1 MPDSCPVCF
10 PAGADP
16 SPSGGKVTMVRNLK
30 LLLWKNFI
38 LKKRKT
44 LITVLEIL
52 MPLLFSMIIM
62 YLRLNSLPKKIPPVN
77 YPAINISLLP
87 AFLYFPTYT
96 RYQLVYVSS
105 KSETLKTITEAVGK
119 SFDVERGIH
128 KMRILGHSSVPLF
141 ENYILQDPK
150 AVFVLAGI
158 VFDHTFNDSKQPLP
172 LKVKYRLRFSYTQ
185 RNFLIAQLTSKQ
197 DYVDSWGTSFLYP
210 PNPSQEPRALGHS
223 DGGLPGYSNEGFL
236 AIQHALDKAIMH
248 YHAHNGTTEM
258 FEGLSVLVKR
268 FPHGAH
274 VQDGLLVTLQNEFP
288 LLLML
293 SFICIELIIIN
304 SVALEKEKK
313 LKEYMCMMGVDN
325 WQHWAAWFIVFFVS
339 ALLAVSFMTVLFCTQ
354 VRVRVAV
361 FRNSDP
367 SLIFVFLLS
376 FAMATVFFA
385 FMISTFFQK
394 AHVATASGGII
405 FFLTYLP
412 YLYLTFSYS
421 QRTHFQKIGFCLL
434 SNVAMALGVRFIS
447 IFEIRGTG
455 LQWKNVGGFSG
466 ELNFCQVLLMLLLD
480 SVLYGAV
487 AGYVEAVLPGEHGVP
502 KPWYFFV
509 MPSHWRGQPVPLTR
523 SVLHVAD
530 PDNSPKSQLIQEE
543 PTSLKKGIEI
553 QHLYKVSNKHVA
565 VKDLTLNLYQGQ
577 ITALL
582 GHNGAG
588 KTTTCYVLTGLIPP
602 SSGCVYINGYEISHN
617 MAEIRK
623 SMGWCPQHDI
633 LFDDLTVAEHLSFY
647 AQLKGLS
654 RLKCPEEVQRM
665 LHALSLEDKRDS
677 LSRCLS
683 GGLRRKLSIGIAL
696 IAGSKVLMLDE
707 PTSGMDAVSRRA
719 IWDLLQQHKSQRTVL
734 LTTHFM
740 DEADLLGDRVAIMAK
755 GELQCCGS
763 SLFLKQKYG
772 AGYYMTLVKKPHC
785 STEKIA
791 HLIYHHIPN
800 AVLQSS
806 IGEELTFIL
815 PKKSMPRFASLFT
828 ELEQRQ
834 VELGIASFGAS
845 VTTMEEVFIR
855 VNKLTDSSTEIQTLK
870 IPSIQSHHLIGRVP
884 VNRIKRIHSRIFSI
898 PSGLLICQQFY
909 AMLLKRVLYSWRNW
923 LLMLTVQVLV
933 PLLITTFS
941 LTIFNLETNT
951 GSVPL
956 ELTLSTYG
964 RTVVP
969 FYISPN
975 SRLGPRLSQHFTDM
989 LVAEEQIPLETLS
1002 SVEDLLL
1009 DKAEEEPESFD
1020 FKYVVAASFEDQ
1032 GNHTTVT
1039 ALFNNQAYHSPA
1051 VALALVDN
1059 FLFKLLSGAAAS
1071 ITASNHP
1078 QPKKSFPR
1086 TPCPLGH
1093 LFFLIRFSSPKGHY
1107 LVTNLLF
1114 GIAFLSSSFAILTVK
1129 ERSTKA
1135 KHIQFV
1141 SGVYVATFWL
1151 SALLWDLITSL
1162 VPTLLLLVVF
1172 LYHQEE
1178 AFTHQENVQAIILVL
1193 MLYSWASIPL
1203 VYLSSFCFRKEGSA
1217 FVKLLVMLT
1226 FLSHTRV
1233 SESLDHAFL
1242 MLPGHCLGM
1251 ALFNLHYN
1259 HGLQKLCKT
1268 RNLSQSECNKFCE
1281 YQRYMVQESVYAWE
1295 SLGMGKYLAALAV
1308 LGSVYLI
1315 LLFLIETNV
1324 LRELKAR
1331 FSDLNG
1337 NRDLPQNGDDKH
1349 RGDSGL
1355 LIPGL
1360 LTERLLSWAHQVYGR
1375 KVPLLAVN
1383 KVSFAVQA
1391 EECFGLLGVNG
1402 AGKTSIFKMLTGE
1415 EPITSGDAFIKGLS
1429 ISSHLRKVRQWV
1441 GYCPQSDTL
1450 LNHMTGWETLV
1461 MYARIRGIPERHIG
1475 TCVEQIL
1482 EELLMYTYTDKLVK
1496 TYRHL
1501 NCSRFADK
1509 PQSSAATHTQQ
1520 LAWLS
1525 SPSRATPALTGTRRL
1540 LRAGSVLEDEH
1551 QGMVHYHLPGED
1563 LSWAKVFDILEQAK
1577 RKFMLDDYSVNQ
1589 VSLEDIFLSFTY
1601 PISVRGRGLGVAL
1614 DQIGT
1619 SHLGGLVD
1627 SPGASPWEKIPLS
1640 PT

>member
-855 VNKLTDSSTEIQTLK
+855 
-870 IPSIQSHHLIGRVP
+870 
-884 VNRIKRIHSRIFSI
+884 
-898 PSGLLICQQFY
+898 
-909 AMLLKRVLYSWRNW
+909 
-923 LLMLTVQVLV
+923 
-933 PLLITTFS
+933 
-941 LTIFNLETNT
+941 
-951 GSVPL
+951 
-956 ELTLSTYG
+956 
-964 RTVVP
+964 
-969 FYISPN
+969 
-975 SRLGPRLSQHFTDM
+975 
-989 LVAEEQIPLETLS
+989 
-1002 SVEDLLL
+1002 
-1009 DKAEEEPESFD
+1009 
-1020 FKYVVAASFEDQ
+1020 
-1032 GNHTTVT
+1032 
-1039 ALFNNQAYHSPA
+1039 
-1051 VALALVDN
+1051 
-1059 FLFKLLSGAAAS
+1059 
-1071 ITASNHP
+1071 
-1078 QPKKSFPR
+1078 
-1086 TPCPLGH
+1086 
-1093 LFFLIRFSSPKGHY
+1093 SPKGHY

-1162 VPTLLLLVVF
+1162 VPTLLLLVRAAWF
-1172 LYHQEE
+1172 RDPPPHIP
-1178 AFTHQENVQAIILVL
+1178 AIILVL

>member
-1 MPDSCPVCF
+1 
-10 PAGADP
+10 
-16 SPSGGKVTMVRNLK
+16 MVRNLK

-44 LITVLEIL
+44 LVTVLEIL
-52 MPLLFSMIIM
+52 MPLLFSMIVM

-77 YPAINISLLP
+77 YLAINVSLLP
-87 AFLYFPTYT
+87 DFLYFPTHT

-105 KSETLKTITEAVGK
+105 KSETLKAITEAVGK
-119 SFDVERGIH
+119 SFDVEFEV
-128 KMRILGHSSVPLF
+128 LGHSSVPLF

-150 AVFVLAGI
+150 AFFVLAGI

-185 RNFLIAQLTSKQ
+185 RNSLIAQLTSKQ

-274 VQDGLLVTLQNEFP
+274 IQDRLLVTLQNEFP

-304 SVALEKEKK
+304 SIALEKEKK

-325 WQHWAAWFIVFFVS
+325 WQHWAAWFIVSFVS

-354 VRVRVAV
+354 VNSVAV

-376 FAMATVFFA
+376 FATATVFFA

-466 ELNFCQVLLMLLLD
+466 EFNFCQVLLMLLLD

-509 MPSHWRGQPVPLTR
+509 MPSHWRGQPVPLTQ
-523 SVLHVAD
+523 SVLQVAD
-530 PDNSPKSQLIQEE
+530 PDNSPKSKLIQEE
-543 PTSLKKGIEI
+543 PTNLKKGIEI
-553 QHLYKVSNKHVA
+553 QHLYKVYHTGKNKHVA

-602 SSGCVYINGYEISHN
+602 SSGCVYINGYEISRN
-617 MAEIRK
+617 MAQIRK
-623 SMGWCPQHDI
+623 SVGWCPQHDI

-870 IPSIQSHHLIGRVP
+870 IPSIQSHHLIGGVP

-898 PSGLLICQQFY
+898 PSGLPIHHNTGPHLPTVLCH
-909 AMLLKRVLYSWRNW
+909 APEKGPVLLAQLVLDAHGTGPGAPADHHLQPHHLQPGNEHGQRAAGTDPENVWPNRRPVLY
-923 LLMLTVQVLV
+923 
-933 PLLITTFS
+933 FS
-941 LTIFNLETNT
+941 QFQA
-951 GSVPL
+951 GS
-956 ELTLSTYG
+956 S
-964 RTVVP
+964 
-969 FYISPN
+969 
-975 SRLGPRLSQHFTDM
+975 
-989 LVAEEQIPLETLS
+989 
-1002 SVEDLLL
+1002 
-1009 DKAEEEPESFD
+1009 
-1020 FKYVVAASFEDQ
+1020 
-1032 GNHTTVT
+1032 
-1039 ALFNNQAYHSPA
+1039 
-1051 VALALVDN
+1051 
-1059 FLFKLLSGAAAS
+1059 
-1071 ITASNHP
+1071 
-1078 QPKKSFPR
+1078 
-1086 TPCPLGH
+1086 
-1093 LFFLIRFSSPKGHY
+1093 
-1107 LVTNLLF
+1107 
-1114 GIAFLSSSFAILTVK
+1114 
-1129 ERSTKA
+1129 
-1135 KHIQFV
+1135 
-1141 SGVYVATFWL
+1141 
-1151 SALLWDLITSL
+1151 
-1162 VPTLLLLVVF
+1162 
-1172 LYHQEE
+1172 
-1178 AFTHQENVQAIILVL
+1178 AFTVFYRH
-1193 MLYSWASIPL
+1193 ASGGGTDP
-1203 VYLSSFCFRKEGSA
+1203 
-1217 FVKLLVMLT
+1217 
-1226 FLSHTRV
+1226 
-1233 SESLDHAFL
+1233 
-1242 MLPGHCLGM
+1242 
-1251 ALFNLHYN
+1251 
-1259 HGLQKLCKT
+1259 
-1268 RNLSQSECNKFCE
+1268 
-1281 YQRYMVQESVYAWE
+1281 
-1295 SLGMGKYLAALAV
+1295 
-1308 LGSVYLI
+1308 
-1315 LLFLIETNV
+1315 
-1324 LRELKAR
+1324 
-1331 FSDLNG
+1331 
-1337 NRDLPQNGDDKH
+1337 
-1349 RGDSGL
+1349 
-1355 LIPGL
+1355 
-1360 LTERLLSWAHQVYGR
+1360 
-1375 KVPLLAVN
+1375 
-1383 KVSFAVQA
+1383 
-1391 EECFGLLGVNG
+1391 
-1402 AGKTSIFKMLTGE
+1402 
-1415 EPITSGDAFIKGLS
+1415 SGD
-1429 ISSHLRKVRQWV
+1429 
-1441 GYCPQSDTL
+1441 
-1450 LNHMTGWETLV
+1450 
-1461 MYARIRGIPERHIG
+1461 PELG
-1475 TCVEQIL
+1475 GG
-1482 EELLMYTYTDKLVK
+1482 
-1496 TYRHL
+1496 
-1501 NCSRFADK
+1501 
-1509 PQSSAATHTQQ
+1509 P
-1520 LAWLS
+1520 
-1525 SPSRATPALTGTRRL
+1525 P
-1540 LRAGSVLEDEH
+1540 
-1551 QGMVHYHLPGED
+1551 PG
-1563 LSWAKVFDILEQAK
+1563 Q
-1577 RKFMLDDYSVNQ
+1577 
-1589 VSLEDIFLSFTY
+1589 
-1601 PISVRGRGLGVAL
+1601 GRGGAR
-1614 DQIGT
+1614 
-1619 SHLGGLVD
+1619 GL
-1627 SPGASPWEKIPLS
+1627 
-1640 PT
+1640 